1 MLPVIL
7 FKDKMSIRMCREF
20 DHQMIFFLQG
30 PAGNRIEVLAPVASS
45 GIKN

>member
-20 DHQMIFFLQG
+20 DHQMIFLQG